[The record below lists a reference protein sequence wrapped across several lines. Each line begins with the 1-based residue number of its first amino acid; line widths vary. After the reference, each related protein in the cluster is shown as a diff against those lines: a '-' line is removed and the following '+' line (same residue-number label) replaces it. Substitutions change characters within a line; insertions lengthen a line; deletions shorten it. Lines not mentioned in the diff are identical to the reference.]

1 MTRTCAACGKPLT
14 TTNARA
20 KNCSDTCRARVSKGN
35 VVPIPQRKAPDP
47 TAVLLVDATRDML
60 AEYGRE
66 SHPLGLA
73 ALEVARSL
81 ADVNTPASAKAA
93 LAKQLEASIA
103 AAIKGATAAENPVD
117 AIRARRDAKR
127 AHG

>member
-1 MTRTCAACGKPLT
+1 MSRTCEACGKPLNT
-14 TTNARA
+14 ANSRA
-20 KNCSDTCRARVSKGN
+20 KYCSDTCRARVSKGN
-35 VVPIPQRKAPDP
+35 VVPIPQRAAPDP

-93 LAKQLEASIA
+93 LAKQLEVLLSA
-103 AAIKGATAAENPVD
+103 ATKGAKVAANPVD
-117 AIRARRDAKR
+117 DIRARRDAKR

>member
-1 MTRTCAACGKPLT
+1 MFT
-14 TTNARA
+14 
-20 KNCSDTCRARVSKGN
+20 
-35 VVPIPQRKAPDP
+35 PDP
-47 TAVLLVDATRDML
+47 TAVLLVDATRDIL

-93 LAKQLEASIA
+93 LAKQLEASLSA
-103 AAIKGATAAENPVD
+103 ATKGAKVAANPVD
-117 AIRARRDAKR
+117 DIRARRDAKR